1 MCGITGIAGSLKVE
15 HDKIFKQLLIVDSL
29 RGVDST
35 GMCLVPTNGADE
47 RVVKAVGNPFD
58 FLDSAQFT
66 RAFAVQAAVL
76 MGHNRYATQGKVNK
90 INAHPFEMSDLIG
103 MHNGTLTHKYELLDA
118 RHFDVDSE
126 NLYHHMNELG
136 LKSLM
141 EVIRGAWSLVW
152 WDKKEAE
159 LNFLRNDERPMYI
172 AYLNEGKTIAWASE
186 SKMLELVLDRNG
198 VKDYAISSTEED
210 IHYRF
215 PVNHKGELGKPIVAK
230 CAAKNPNVQQ
240 GWVNGSFMGH
250 VGANQGQASTPKVQQ
265 QQRGVVVPI
274 KKDEASAQKKS
285 IASQVLR
292 GYAASRS
299 IKLELV
305 DYGID
310 DNGSRFIHCYDEA
323 HPYIQIRLYVK
334 GMEYKDDLGKY
345 IRCDI
350 KDVNVRNPK
359 DIYYKVAQNSVV
371 VLPST
376 PIPFVEQVLNDIAN
390 EESPPFEPTKI
401 EIMYQ
406 SHRGKDMTFDDWQ
419 QQYGCCAACDGYV
432 DPSKKHRFTVSGEA
446 LCDTCCDDPQIVGMV
461 SLM

>member
-1 MCGITGIAGSLKVE
+1 MCGIIGVAGSLKVE

-29 RGVDST
+29 RGTDST
-35 GMCLVPTNGADE
+35 GMCLVPMGGAEE
-47 RVVKAVGNPFD
+47 RVVKAIGNPFD
-58 FLDSAQFT
+58 FLESPQFT
-66 RAFAVQAAVL
+66 RAFACMAAVL

-90 INAHPFEMSDLIG
+90 INAHPFEMDKLIG

-152 WDKKEAE
+152 WDKEAAE
-159 LNFLRNDERPMYI
+159 LNFLRNDERPMHI
-172 AYLNEGKTIAWASE
+172 AYFNEGKTIAWASE
-186 SKMLELVLDRNG
+186 EKMLELVLDRNG
-198 VKDYAISSTEED
+198 VKDYRIVETEVNL
-210 IHYRF
+210 HYRF
-215 PVNHKGELGKPIVAK
+215 PVNHKGELDKPIVAK
-230 CAAKNPNVQQ
+230 CAPKHENVKQV
-240 GWVNGSFMGH
+240 WVNGNFTGH
-250 VGANQGQASTPKVQQ
+250 VGANQGQASTQKTQQ
-265 QQRGVVVPI
+265 QQRGVVVPL
-274 KKDEASAQKKS
+274 KNVKEEPSQKKS

-323 HPYIQIRLYVK
+323 HPYLQIRLYVK

-359 DIYYKVAQNSVV
+359 DIYYKVAQNSVN
-371 VLPST
+371 VLPAD
-376 PIPFVEQVLNDIAN
+376 PIPFVEQVLKDIADD
-390 EESPPFEPTKI
+390 SPPF

-432 DPSKKHRFTVSGEA
+432 DPSKKHKFTFSGEA
-446 LCDTCCDDPQIVGMV
+446 LCDVCVDDPQVMSSIATM
-461 SLM
+461 